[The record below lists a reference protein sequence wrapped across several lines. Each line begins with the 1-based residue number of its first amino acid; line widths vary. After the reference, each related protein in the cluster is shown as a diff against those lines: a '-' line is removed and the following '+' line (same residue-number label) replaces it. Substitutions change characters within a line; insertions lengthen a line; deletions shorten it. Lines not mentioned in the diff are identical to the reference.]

1 MSAQVP
7 VAVKK
12 LKPHVINNAIDL
24 REFLSEA
31 NTLRRLK
38 HRYTMLAY
46 LYVVCPR
53 VNTAAESEANG
64 MSSVGL
70 GIKGQETRILMLEI
84 TLVSKVAILRPD
96 GLRSSVQEFISPALQ
111 AFGCQA

>member
-1 MSAQVP
+1 MKSCHEAMVAQVP

-38 HRYTMLAY
+38 HR
-46 LYVVCPR
+46 
-53 VNTAAESEANG
+53 
-64 MSSVGL
+64 
-70 GIKGQETRILMLEI
+70 
-84 TLVSKVAILRPD
+84 
-96 GLRSSVQEFISPALQ
+96 
-111 AFGCQA
+111 

>member
-1 MSAQVP
+1 MYATVFSILDQSIKHERQHNMHASLSATLAPSALHLNPPQPGHPFATDSLLINVMNSCHEAMGAQVP

-38 HRYTMLAY
+38 HR
-46 LYVVCPR
+46 
-53 VNTAAESEANG
+53 
-64 MSSVGL
+64 
-70 GIKGQETRILMLEI
+70 
-84 TLVSKVAILRPD
+84 
-96 GLRSSVQEFISPALQ
+96 
-111 AFGCQA
+111 

>member
-1 MSAQVP
+1 MHAWICATLALTAIHANPAQPCHPVATDAQFVDQRQNSCHGAMSAQVP

-38 HRYTMLAY
+38 HRYTLLAY
-46 LYVVCPR
+46 LC
-53 VNTAAESEANG
+53 T
-64 MSSVGL
+64 
-70 GIKGQETRILMLEI
+70 
-84 TLVSKVAILRPD
+84 
-96 GLRSSVQEFISPALQ
+96 VQHCALQ
-111 AFGCQA
+111 LRVMPTI